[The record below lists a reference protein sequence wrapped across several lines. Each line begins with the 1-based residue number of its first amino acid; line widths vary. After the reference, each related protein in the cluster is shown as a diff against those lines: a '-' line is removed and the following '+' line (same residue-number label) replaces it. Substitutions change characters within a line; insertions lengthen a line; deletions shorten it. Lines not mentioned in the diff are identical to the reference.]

1 MVVLQNAMS
10 VQLQAEQR
18 REEEKKGMK
27 NNERI
32 EENAERV

>member
-18 REEEKKGMK
+18 REEKKKGIKIMK
-27 NNERI
+27 E
-32 EENAERV
+32 